1 MRSVTLPAVLTAL
14 AAVLVPSPA
23 SAASLTHPTCTDVAA
38 TRTAVIG
45 KAIPAL
51 DWKENL
57 AVGADGTLWV
67 TSPSRNKLYHLSP
80 TGAALATLSAPGAGG
95 MAFGPDGRLYVGVN
109 KGIFAFAAPSG
120 ASVLRL
126 DPTDAQPRLEIFA
139 SGLDTINGLA
149 VGSDGSVYLTSETGP
164 MRRVA
169 PTGLADAAWSKRA
182 GLTGSNGLVFRDG
195 TLFTTMTLTAD
206 SQVISLPVDQPD
218 AHRLIAK
225 LSGLTS
231 ALLPKGLD
239 DLTFGPDNTLY
250 LAAFVTGEILRV
262 DIATGASCAVAKG
275 LRLPTSIRPISGS
288 PGAYYVTEAAGRL
301 FRLDVHKNA

>member
-1 MRSVTLPAVLTAL
+1 M
-14 AAVLVPSPA
+14 AAVAVSLPSPA
-23 SAASLTHPTCTDVAA
+23 SALSLTRAACTDVTA
-38 TRTAVIG
+38 TRTTVIG
-45 KAIPAL
+45 RAIPAV

-57 AVGADGTLWV
+57 AVADDGSLWV

-95 MAFGPDGRLYVGVN
+95 MAFGPDGLLYVGVN
-109 KGIFAFAAPSG
+109 KGVFAFAAPGG

-126 DPTDAQPRLEIFA
+126 DPTAAQPQLETFA
-139 SGLDTINGLA
+139 AGLDTINGLA

-169 PTGLADAAWSKRA
+169 PDGTADAAWSKRA
-182 GLTGSNGLVFRDG
+182 GLTGSNGLAFREG
-195 TLFTTMTLTAD
+195 TLYTSMTLTAD
-206 SQVISLPVDQPD
+206 SQVISLPVDQPEN
-218 AHRLIAK
+218 HRVVAK
-225 LSGLTS
+225 LSGLTPTS

-250 LAAFVTGEILRV
+250 ATAFVTGEILRV

-275 LRLPTSIRPISGS
+275 FLLPTSIRSVPGS
-288 PGAYYVTEAAGRL
+288 AGAYYVTEAAGRV
-301 FRLDVHKNA
+301 FRLTVS